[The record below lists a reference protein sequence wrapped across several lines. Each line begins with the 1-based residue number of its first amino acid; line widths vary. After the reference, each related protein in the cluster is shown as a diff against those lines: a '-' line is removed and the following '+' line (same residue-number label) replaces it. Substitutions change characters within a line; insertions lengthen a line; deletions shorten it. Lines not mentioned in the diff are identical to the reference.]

1 MATAAKTLPQSKLHT
16 TDSVFTP
23 LALRGKKKAPQ
34 VAPVAVTTK
43 RAEPKSLP
51 ELRSKKR
58 KLSDACLKKHVGVLE
73 QLAFANGGYVP
84 TYKWLNEHGYF
95 SSYSKLKD
103 YPAAFAHLKQ
113 ETDKK
118 FEIYEAHNTAQP
130 EILPP
135 ERAILAPA
143 KYKSIADYDI
153 SGARFSPTE
162 LRISEGL
169 DEQSWM
175 QLGRALAHIC
185 MSTYWWIGDF
195 INYGRKH
202 YGVKV
207 SYDLAR
213 QATGFTQTA
222 LYHCVRV
229 AKRYPPERRVEALT
243 FYHHSI
249 LAKFLPELSD
259 KLLSEAVEYGY
270 TARQIRKMADEAT
283 GVPEK
288 EAAWK
293 AINVVLPV
301 ADYQALHGH
310 CNGLKETKSMGY
322 RRRVEWLASKIIDE
336 WLREKERMENDGTTL
351 AAD

>member
-1 MATAAKTLPQSKLHT
+1 MALVSHIYK
-16 TDSVFTP
+16 SV
-23 LALRGKKKAPQ
+23 
-34 VAPVAVTTK
+34 
-43 RAEPKSLP
+43 P
-51 ELRSKKR
+51 ELRRRKSKM
-58 KLSDACLKKHVGVLE
+58 SDARIQRHVKQLE
-73 QLAFANGGYVP
+73 DLAIAHGGYVP
-84 TYKWLNEHGYF
+84 PYKWLNEHGYF
-95 SSYSKLKD
+95 SSYDCMKQ

-113 ETDKK
+113 ERDKK
-118 FEIYEAHNTAQP
+118 FEIYEAHNSAKP
-130 EILPP
+130 EIFPP

-169 DEQSWM
+169 AEQEWM

-195 INYGRKH
+195 ILYGKKH

-207 SYDLAR
+207 AYDLAQ
-213 QATGFTQTA
+213 QATAFSRNV
-222 LYHCVRV
+222 LHSCVRV
-229 AKRYPPERRVEALT
+229 ARRYPPERRVEALT

-293 AINVVLPV
+293 AISVVLPV

-322 RRRVEWLASKIIDE
+322 RRRVEWLASKIVDE
-336 WLREKERMENDGTTL
+336 WLREKERTENYEPTL
-351 AAD
+351 AESQD